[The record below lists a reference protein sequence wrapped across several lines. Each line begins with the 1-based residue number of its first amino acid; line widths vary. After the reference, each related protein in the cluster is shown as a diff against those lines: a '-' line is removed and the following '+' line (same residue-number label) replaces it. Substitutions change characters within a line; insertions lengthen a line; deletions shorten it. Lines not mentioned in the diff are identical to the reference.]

1 LERVDCVVI
10 GAGVI
15 GLACARALALAG
27 RQTIVL
33 EAETRIGS
41 GVSSRSSEVIHAG
54 LYYTPGS
61 LKAQLCVQG
70 RRLLYRYL
78 SERALPHR
86 RLGKLIVAT
95 DDSQLAALAELQQ
108 RGRDNGVE
116 HLEWLEAGQVAA
128 LEPGLRCRAALL
140 SPDTGIVDSH
150 ALMLALSGD
159 LQSHGGL
166 IALRSPMQR
175 AARHRD
181 GWQVTTGGDEPYR
194 IGCDV
199 VVNAAG
205 LSAQAT
211 ASVIEGYPAARIPA
225 LRLARGCYFALT
237 QTAPF
242 GRLIYPMPSDGGLGV
257 HLTLDLGGAAR
268 FGPDV
273 EWIDRIDFNVDPR
286 RADRFYP
293 SIRSYWPQLP
303 DGALQPAYAGIRPK
317 LSGPG
322 EPARDFV
329 IDDPAAH
336 GLPGL
341 IQLFGF
347 ESPGLTS
354 ALAVGEW
361 VAQRAANGSASSAPR
376 QYSR

>member
-1 LERVDCVVI
+1 LERVDCIVV

-27 RQTIVL
+27 LQTVVL
-33 EAETRIGS
+33 EAEPRIGS

-54 LYYTPGS
+54 LYYATGS
-61 LKAQLCVQG
+61 LKARLCVQG
-70 RRLLYRYL
+70 RRLLYQYL
-78 SERALPHR
+78 TERALPHC

-95 DDSQLAALAELQQ
+95 EDTQLAALAELQQ
-108 RGRDNGVE
+108 RGLANEVE
-116 HLEWLEAGQVAA
+116 RLQWLDRGEVAS
-128 LEPGLRCRAALL
+128 LEPGLRCRAALH

-159 LQSHGGL
+159 LQSNGGL

-175 AARHRD
+175 AARHEGAWR
-181 GWQVTTGGDEPYR
+181 VTTAGEEPYR

-199 VVNAAG
+199 LVNAAG
-205 LSAQAT
+205 LAAQAV
-211 ASVIEGYPAARIPA
+211 ASTIEGYPRERIPA
-225 LRLARGCYFALT
+225 LRLARGCYFSLA
-237 QTAPF
+237 QKAPF
-242 GRLIYPMPSDGGLGV
+242 GRLIYPMPGDGGLGV

-273 EWIDRIDFNVDPR
+273 EWIDQIDFNVDPR
-286 RADRFYP
+286 RAGLFYP
-293 SIRSYWPQLP
+293 SIRTYWPQLP
-303 DGALQPAYAGIRPK
+303 DGALRPAYAGIRPK

-322 EPARDFV
+322 EAARDFV
-329 IDDPAAH
+329 IDDRAGH

-341 IQLFGF
+341 VQLFGF

-354 ALAVGEW
+354 ALAVGQW
-361 VAQRAANGSASSAPR
+361 VARLAADERG
-376 QYSR
+376 

>member
-1 LERVDCVVI
+1 LERVDCVVV

-15 GLACARALALAG
+15 GLACARALAMAG
-27 RQTIVL
+27 LQTIVL
-33 EAETRIGS
+33 EAEPRIGS

-54 LYYTPGS
+54 MYYATGS
-61 LKAQLCVQG
+61 LKARLCVQG

-78 SERALPHR
+78 TERALPHR

-95 DDSQLAALAELQQ
+95 ADSQLESLAELQQ
-108 RGRDNGVE
+108 RGAANEVE
-116 HLEWLEAGQVAA
+116 HLEWLDADRVASV
-128 LEPGLRCRAALL
+128 EPGLRCRAALH
-140 SPDTGIVDSH
+140 SPETGIVDSH

-166 IALRSPMQR
+166 IALRSPMRR
-175 AARHRD
+175 AERRGGAWRL
-181 GWQVTTGGDEPYR
+181 TTAGDEPYQ
-194 IGCDV
+194 IDCGV
-199 VVNAAG
+199 LVNAAG
-205 LSAQAT
+205 LSAQAV
-211 ASVIEGYPAARIPA
+211 ASTIEGYPPERIPA
-225 LRLARGCYFALT
+225 LRLARGCYFSLAHK
-237 QTAPF
+237 APF
-242 GRLIYPMPSDGGLGV
+242 GRLIYPMPGDGGLGV

-273 EWIDRIDFNVDPR
+273 EWIDRIDFNVDPG
-286 RADRFYP
+286 RAALFYP
-293 SIRSYWPQLP
+293 SIRTYWPQLP

-322 EPARDFV
+322 EAARDFV
-329 IDDPAAH
+329 IDEPAAH

-354 ALAVGEW
+354 ALAVGQW
-361 VAQRAANGSASSAPR
+361 VTRPAVQGRA
-376 QYSR
+376 